1 MMHTLLSRTLL
12 VSVLSFCATTFTSA
26 QDDDR
31 QPPSAERL
39 QEIRAQR
46 SAYLTT
52 RLKLTQDEAQRF
64 WPVYNE
70 YDEKRETLRGEMRRI
85 VRDGTQEDKPMG
97 EQEALKA
104 LDHGLDIRQRE
115 LDLERDYK
123 DRFVKLIGA
132 ERTLALHRAERE
144 FQRDMIRKF
153 RRSGEGRDGP
163 PRMMHGRP

>member
-1 MMHTLLSRTLL
+1 MMHTLLFRTLL
-12 VSVLSFCATTFTSA
+12 VSALSFCATTFVSA
-26 QDDDR
+26 QDDDH

-52 RLKLTQDEAQRF
+52 RLKLSPDEAQRF

-70 YDEKRETLRGEMRRI
+70 FDEAREKLRGEMRELMRG
-85 VRDGTQEDKPMG
+85 RNDAAKPVG
-97 EQEALKA
+97 EQEASKA
-104 LDHGLDIRQRE
+104 LDRGLDIRQRE

-144 FQRDMIRKF
+144 FQKDML
-153 RRSGEGRDGP
+153 RRYRHPGDRPGGP
-163 PRMMHGRP
+163 PRQEHRKP